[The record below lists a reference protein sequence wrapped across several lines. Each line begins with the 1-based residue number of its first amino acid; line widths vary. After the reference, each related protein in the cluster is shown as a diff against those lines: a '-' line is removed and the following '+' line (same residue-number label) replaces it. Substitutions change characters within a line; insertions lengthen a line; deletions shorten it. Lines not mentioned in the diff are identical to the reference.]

1 MRTGRV
7 GYVEPLC
14 GHAKSYLLSIYKES
28 SHEEIPKSGIEVKV
42 RSEDC
47 LAKCVAVTRGKDTYF

>member
-1 MRTGRV
+1 V

-14 GHAKSYLLSIYKES
+14 GYAKTYLLSLYKES